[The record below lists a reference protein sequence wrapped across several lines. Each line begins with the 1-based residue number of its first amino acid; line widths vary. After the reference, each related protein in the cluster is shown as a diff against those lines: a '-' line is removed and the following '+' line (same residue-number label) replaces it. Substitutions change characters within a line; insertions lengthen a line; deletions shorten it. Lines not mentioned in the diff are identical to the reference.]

1 MTAVPGPTPL
11 TYDSYIKNLAV
22 LAVINTETVGGST
35 RAVDPNFNQIVPQM
49 INYAE
54 LRIQRD
60 LDLMPLQTTNDSYL
74 LTLGNNILQVSVND
88 FVTVQNILVVNG
100 TVKKRML
107 PVSKEFIQEVYPDS
121 DAKGIPKFFAPYGGD
136 AATSGNQWMNF
147 LVGPNPDQN
156 YSVSIVGSTRMSS
169 LAWFA
174 NSPQSAIGTTF
185 ISTFLPDLLL
195 MASMVYISG
204 YQRNFSAASDDPNMA
219 VNYEKQYQTLLKGA
233 MGEELRKRFRAS
245 AWSSEA
251 PSPAATPVRA

>member
-11 TYDSYIKNLAV
+11 SYDSYIKNLAV

-60 LDLMPLQTTNDSYL
+60 LDLLPMQQQQSYA
-74 LTLGNNILQVSVND
+74 LQVGVPSFAFPMND
-88 FVTVQNILVVNG
+88 FVTVQNMVVSG
-100 TVKKRML
+100 GGKYSALAPTT
-107 PVSKEFIQEVYPDS
+107 KEWIQNVYPDS
-121 DAKGIPKFFAPYGGD
+121 TVEGLPKYFAPLGGD
-136 AATSGNQWMNF
+136 AASSGPTTMIYM
-147 LVGPNPDQN
+147 LAPSPDQAYN
-156 YSVSIVGSTRMSS
+156 LLVTGTARMPS

-174 NSPQSAIGTTF
+174 NSPQSATGTTF